1 MSNNFKQRM
10 NDNTELERAKKQAEK
25 RRSKSEKGIDIY
37 AYVLSAI
44 CDVIALIFFIYNSPL
59 LGVIFLCI
67 SSLLM
72 LVVYL
77 SKRVERKEQEGK
89 SDSDKK

>member
-10 NDNTELERAKKQAEK
+10 NQNTELERAKKLAEK
-25 RRSKSEKGIDIY
+25 RRGKSEKGVNLY

-44 CDVIALIFFIYNSPL
+44 CDVLALLFFIYSAPL
-59 LGVIFLCI
+59 LGIIFLGI

-77 SKRVERKEQEGK
+77 SKRVERKEQKGK

>member
-1 MSNNFKQRM
+1 MNKKFKERM

-59 LGVIFLCI
+59 LGVIFLGI
-67 SSLLM
+67 GSLLM